1 MTFINKEQAENATGR
16 IIERADEKFVE
27 LKPIAEAFSER
38 KTDEFIDLAI
48 QTIDRSAGQL
58 TFCAVAIGVLMLIT
72 AVVSTVSLI
81 LQIRWR
87 N

>member
-16 IIERADEKFVE
+16 IIEWADEKFVE

-48 QTIDRSAGQL
+48 QTIDR
-58 TFCAVAIGVLMLIT
+58 
-72 AVVSTVSLI
+72 
-81 LQIRWR
+81 
-87 N
+87 